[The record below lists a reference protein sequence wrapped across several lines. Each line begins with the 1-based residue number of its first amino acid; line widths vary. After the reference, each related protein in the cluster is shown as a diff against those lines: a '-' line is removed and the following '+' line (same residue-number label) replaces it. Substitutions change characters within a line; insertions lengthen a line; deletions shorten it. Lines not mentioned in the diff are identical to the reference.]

1 MEKYANRSG
10 QSGVSAYEIGPN
22 YIRVR
27 FSSGSVYQ
35 YSYRKAGQSHVENMK
50 QLAMQGS
57 GLNSYINTNVKFKY
71 D

>member
-1 MEKYANRSG
+1 MEKYANRNGGSG
-10 QSGVSAYEIGPN
+10 ISSYEIGSD

-27 FSSGSVYQ
+27 FSSGSIYT
-35 YSYRKAGQSHVENMK
+35 YSHNKAGQSHVENMK
-50 QLAMQGS
+50 NLAINGS